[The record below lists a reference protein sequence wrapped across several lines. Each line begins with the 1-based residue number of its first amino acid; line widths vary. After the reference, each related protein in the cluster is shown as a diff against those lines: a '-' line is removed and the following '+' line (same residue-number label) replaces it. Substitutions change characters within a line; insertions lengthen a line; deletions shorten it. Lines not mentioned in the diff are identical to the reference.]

1 MIWSPTVKLGLSEVI
16 GSWKIIASR
25 LPRRSRRV
33 SSGTSSR
40 SKPSKRIEPETSA
53 ECFGSS
59 PMMASE
65 VTLLP
70 QPDSPTRPSVAPLA
84 TLRSTLSTAWVVR
97 PSSPW
102 KVTRRSLD
110 LDQRRCRSLSGLA
123 MPACDAGVDGGAVGD
138 AGRILARRQERAE
151 MHPALA
157 ADRFEALEFGERIGM
172 VVDAQVES
180 RPFLVAMDQ
189 QRGRLLAAL
198 VAAGRFA
205 RAASPRSGARERQV
219 VIGS

>member
-1 MIWSPTVKLGLSEVI
+1 MIWSPMVKLGLSEVI

-53 ECFGSS
+53 ECFDNS

-84 TLRSTLSTAWVVR
+84 TLRSTLSTACVVR

-102 KVTRRSLD
+102 KTTRRPSI
-110 LDQRRCRSLSGLA
+110 SISGLA
-123 MPACDAGVDGGAVGD
+123 VMPC
-138 AGRILARRQERAE
+138 
-151 MHPALA
+151 P
-157 ADRFEALEFGERIGM
+157 
-172 VVDAQVES
+172 
-180 RPFLVAMDQ
+180 P
-189 QRGRLLAAL
+189 
-198 VAAGRFA
+198 
-205 RAASPRSGARERQV
+205 SPLQSSHR
-219 VIGS
+219 

>member
-25 LPRRSRRV
+25 LPRRSRKV
-33 SSGTSSR
+33 WSGTSSK
-40 SKPSKRIEPETSA
+40 SKPSNRIEPETSA
-53 ECFGSS
+53 ECFDNS

-102 KVTRRSLD
+102 KVTRKPSISISGISVISGPQCRLRP
-110 LDQRRCRSLSGLA
+110 RRRWS
-123 MPACDAGVDGGAVGD
+123 
-138 AGRILARRQERAE
+138 
-151 MHPALA
+151 
-157 ADRFEALEFGERIGM
+157 
-172 VVDAQVES
+172 
-180 RPFLVAMDQ
+180 
-189 QRGRLLAAL
+189 RGR
-198 VAAGRFA
+198 
-205 RAASPRSGARERQV
+205 
-219 VIGS
+219 